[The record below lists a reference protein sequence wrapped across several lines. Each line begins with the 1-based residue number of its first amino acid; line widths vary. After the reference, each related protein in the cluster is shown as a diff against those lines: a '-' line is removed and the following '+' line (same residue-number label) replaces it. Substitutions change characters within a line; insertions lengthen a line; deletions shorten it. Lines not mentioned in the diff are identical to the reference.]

1 MNLTRTGQI
10 WSTFADRL
18 RSFISSKVH
27 DKDVT
32 EDILQEVFIRIHE
45 KVDTLRDNEK
55 LTSWIYQIARNLIA
69 DHFRKNK
76 QASAVSDNEEDEQ
89 MENEPDFR
97 IMETAVNDMI
107 GMLDELP
114 GHYCDALC
122 KTEIGGMSQAEYA
135 RQAGI
140 PYSSVKT
147 RVQRSRK
154 MLRDM
159 LMQCCHYQFDKYGTV
174 LNISPNA
181 CCCCNHN

>member
-1 MNLTRTGQI
+1 MNLTRTGLI
-10 WSTFADRL
+10 WSKFSDRL
-18 RSFISSKVH
+18 RTFIVSKVH
-27 DKDVT
+27 DKDVA
-32 EDILQEVFIRIHE
+32 EDILQEVFVRIHE
-45 KVDTLRDNEK
+45 KFDTLRDNEK

-76 QASAVSDNEEDEQ
+76 QSSAISGNEEDEK
-89 MENEPDFR
+89 NSEPDLI

-114 GHYCDALC
+114 EHYCDALC
-122 KTEIGGMSQAEYA
+122 KTEIQGMSQAEYA

-174 LNISPNA
+174 LNISPKT

>member
-1 MNLTRTGQI
+1 MNLTRTGLI
-10 WSTFADRL
+10 WSRFAEKLRTFIA
-18 RSFISSKVH
+18 SKIH

-32 EDILQEVFIRIHE
+32 EDILQEVFVRIHE

-69 DHFRKNK
+69 DHFRKNTPV
-76 QASAVSDNEEDEQ
+76 SAISGMEEDVKD
-89 MENEPDFR
+89 EPDMI

-122 KTEIGGMSQAEYA
+122 KTEIQGMSQAEYA

-181 CCCCNHN
+181 CCCCNHK